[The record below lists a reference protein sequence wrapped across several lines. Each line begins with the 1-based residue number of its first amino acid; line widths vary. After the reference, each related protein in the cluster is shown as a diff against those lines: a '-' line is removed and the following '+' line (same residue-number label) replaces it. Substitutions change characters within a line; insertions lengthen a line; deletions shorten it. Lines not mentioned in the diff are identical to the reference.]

1 MPEDRQLIDSCK
13 GGLPNAVMVGE
24 EYGGKLS
31 KFVFFFPV

>member
-13 GGLPNAVMVGE
+13 GGLPNAMMVAGV
-24 EYGGKLS
+24 YGDKLS